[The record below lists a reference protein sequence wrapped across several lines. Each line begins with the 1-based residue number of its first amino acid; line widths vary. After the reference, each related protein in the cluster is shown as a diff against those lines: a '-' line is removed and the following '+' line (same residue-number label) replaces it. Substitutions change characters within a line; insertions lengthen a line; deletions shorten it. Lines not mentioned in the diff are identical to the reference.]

1 MPLRRVGRP
10 GLIGTMART
19 AVVAGT
25 ASATVGAVSRHQ
37 QKKYAQKDAE
47 QQMAYE
53 QQPQMAQQAP
63 ADQPVQ
69 AAPAAGGQPEYM
81 AELQQLAQ
89 LKSQGII
96 TEEEFQ
102 AKKRQLL
109 GL

>member
-47 QQMAYE
+47 QLAAD
-53 QQPQMAQQAP
+53 AQQQRQQLR
-63 ADQPVQ
+63 DGVQ
-69 AAPAAGGQPEYM
+69 SRIPAAVEKVM
-81 AELQQLAQ
+81 DH
-89 LKSQGII
+89 LKEG
-96 TEEEFQ
+96 
-102 AKKRQLL
+102 
-109 GL
+109 

>member
-25 ASATVGAVSRHQ
+25 ASATAGAVSRRQ
-37 QKKYAQKDAE
+37 QKRHAQKDAE
-47 QQMAYE
+47 DQALYE
-53 QQPQMAQQAP
+53 QEPGQAAQQTA
-63 ADQPVQ
+63 PVQ
-69 AAPAAGGQPEYM
+69 AAPSVGGQPEYM
-81 AELQQLAQ
+81 QELQQLAQ